1 MTPLED
7 LITIEFFFQKSEL
20 IVTFL
25 IVLLGITFGNIR
37 IKGVG
42 FGSSGVLI
50 VAMIAGY
57 LYQFNP
63 VPILQDLGIVL
74 FLLCVGLEAGPSF
87 FRAFKQH
94 GKRFITNVIILLVI
108 SGINT
113 VVIIYLAGVPVGIG
127 LGLFGGAFTSSPA
140 LVSALQFSPESEV
153 IFGYGVAYPFGL
165 LGVILF
171 ISIAMRILR
180 RRLEEETR
188 SYSNMV
194 AKLYRVIND
203 KYHGQLIKEISDIQD
218 SNVVISGILRDLS
231 LRTAS
236 GSTAL
241 FKNDIVRLEGAQQD
255 VEKVGSILGEE
266 VLENFEES
274 PELDSR
280 SIVVENKSVINRS
293 LTDLGIRLRFNVSL
307 TRVIRA
313 NLEFIPRYD
322 QVLEYGDV
330 MVAVGS
336 PYQLD
341 QLEMFLGHEHQAV
354 QRRVDIRSLAAALFL
369 AFFIGGLIIPFP
381 AIGNFS
387 LGLAGGGLVAGLI
400 FGHFGQIGNF
410 IGRFPRNATEVLK
423 ELGLALFFVQV
434 GFETGQSFVEFLD
447 YDVIYYALYAILF
460 TMIPMAASFL
470 TGHYIMKIPISEC
483 FGVIC
488 GGMTFTPGLDIIREV
503 DKSERPVV
511 AYSSVYPVSLI
522 LVILLVQGMYLSL
535 MLLGG

>member
-1 MTPLED
+1 M
-7 LITIEFFFQKSEL
+7 
-20 IVTFL
+20 
-25 IVLLGITFGNIR
+25 LLGLTFGNLR

-50 VAMIAGY
+50 VAMVAGY
-57 LYQFNP
+57 FYQFDP
-63 VPILQDLGIVL
+63 VLILQDLGIVL

-94 GKRFITNVIILLVI
+94 GKRFISNVIVLLVV

-113 VVIIYLAGVPVGIG
+113 VAIIYLSGIPIGIG

-140 LVSALQFSPESEV
+140 LVSALQFSPENEV

-180 RRLEEETR
+180 KRLEEETS
-188 SYSNMV
+188 SYTNMV
-194 AKLYRVIND
+194 AKLYRVTND
-203 KYHGQLIKEISDIQD
+203 QYHGQLIKEIPDIHNN
-218 SNVVISGILRDLS
+218 NVAISGLLRDLS

-236 GSTAL
+236 ESTAL
-241 FKNDIVRLEGAQQD
+241 FKNDIVRLEGLYED
-255 VEKVGSILGEE
+255 VKKVGEMLGEE
-266 VLENFEES
+266 AEES
-274 PELDSR
+274 FEDNPELDSR
-280 SIVVENKSVINRS
+280 NIVVENKSVINRS
-293 LTDLGIRLRFNVSL
+293 LSDLG
-307 TRVIRA
+307 
-313 NLEFIPRYD
+313 
-322 QVLEYGDV
+322 
-330 MVAVGS
+330 AVGS
-336 PYQLD
+336 AYQLD
-341 QLEMFLGHEHQAV
+341 QLEIFLGHEHQAV

-369 AFFIGGLIIPFP
+369 AFFIGGIIIPFP
-381 AIGNFS
+381 MLGNFS
-387 LGLAGGGLVAGLI
+387 LGLAGGGLIAGLI

-434 GFETGQSFVEFLD
+434 GFETGQSFVEFLNF
-447 YDVIYYALYAILF
+447 DVIYYALYAILF
-460 TMIPMAASFL
+460 VTVPMATSFL
-470 TGHYIMKIPISEC
+470 VGHYLMKIPISEC

-535 MLLGG
+535 IALGA